1 MSGTVCSL
9 LLVPSIPAHHLHDRL
24 PPEHTEYALSD
35 RRPAVCVIRLC
46 VSITLEDAL
55 PSWQI
60 GHNYSCTRGSRLDIC
75 E

>member
-9 LLVPSIPAHHLHDRL
+9 PA
-24 PPEHTEYALSD
+24 A
-35 RRPAVCVIRLC
+35 CVIRSY

-55 PSWQI
+55 PSWQAR
-60 GHNYSCTRGSRLDIC
+60 HNCSCTRGSRLDIC